1 MSQLAAQLPRAARLA
16 HQQVEVVCPWRRTE
30 LDGGGRDAAG
40 PVWRRFSLSLPR
52 PAALTRATSPL
63 AFRISCTSPLVQA
76 DVGAAEQRI
85 GIAPQVADHR
95 ARCDADG
102 SAAAARAPTCHQPGA

>member
-1 MSQLAAQLPRAARLA
+1 V
-16 HQQVEVVCPWRRTE
+16 HVT
-30 LDGGGRDAAG
+30 
-40 PVWRRFSLSLPR
+40 
-52 PAALTRATSPL
+52 
-63 AFRISCTSPLVQA
+63 LVQA

-102 SAAAARAPTCHQPGA
+102 SPAAARVPTCHQPGA